1 LFFISEEASG
11 VARGIVV
18 LDKAA
23 TVKRTKNMRDGFEYV
38 IRIDAPN
45 SASGS
50 GATAAGS
57 KRWTKLVM
65 VLRSE
70 PEMTAWIDA
79 IRWSLSAAAAAA
91 AEDPAAAAAEVAEGG
106 AAEDPAQALV

>member
-1 LFFISEEASG
+1 M
-11 VARGIVV
+11 V

-79 IRWSLSAAAAAA
+79 IRWSLSVAAAAA
-91 AEDPAAAAAEVAEGG
+91 AEDPAAAAEVAEGG

>member
-1 LFFISEEASG
+1 M
-11 VARGIVV
+11 ARGIVE
-18 LDKAA
+18 LGKAA

-45 SASGS
+45 SVSGS

-70 PEMTAWIDA
+70 PEMMAWIEA
-79 IRWSLSAAAAAA
+79 IRWCLSATAAA
-91 AEDPAAAAAEVAEGG
+91 AEDPAAAS
-106 AAEDPAQALV
+106 AEDPATALM